1 MPLQCINMR
10 EYALIML
17 NMIECASI
25 YLNNQKAEYAR
36 ILSVSDAVHS
46 VRSLYKLLSSYRDRD
61 VFRYCQ
67 TFKIMRF
74 A

>member
-1 MPLQCINMR
+1 MV
-10 EYALIML
+10 

-46 VRSLYKLLSSYRDRD
+46 VRSLYKLLSSYREREMYSDTVKHLD
-61 VFRYCQ
+61 GALC
-67 TFKIMRF
+67 IMPEYR
-74 A
+74 